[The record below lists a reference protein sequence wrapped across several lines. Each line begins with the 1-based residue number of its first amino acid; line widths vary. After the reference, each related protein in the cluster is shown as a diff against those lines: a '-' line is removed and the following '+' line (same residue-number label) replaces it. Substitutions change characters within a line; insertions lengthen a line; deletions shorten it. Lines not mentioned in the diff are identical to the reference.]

1 MLVSLKHQQLIL
13 NARNPNQLLTVIPTA
28 KPFDYKGHT
37 LVAVPHQMDE
47 VMVLNNL
54 GVRAPSPIETRY
66 DWIGVERPFDVQRIT
81 AGAATIHKRLYI
93 LNQMGTGK
101 TNAAVWAAD
110 YLMGIGKVRRVLI
123 VCPLSCIERVWADS
137 LFNAVPERTFEVV
150 YGPVERRVKRLQKDA
165 DFYIVNHH
173 GLAIPGVLNAI
184 MERDDIDLVIVD
196 ELAEYSNVRTDNWLA
211 LDTVVNGHVTR
222 GKKRVKNVHPR
233 REYVWGLTGTP
244 TPTAPTDAW
253 AQCRLLT
260 PDTVSSSFV
269 YFRQLVMSPY
279 GPYKWKAK
287 STARDTV
294 FAAMQPAVRFAR
306 DDCLDL
312 PPRMI
317 TQRHCELSAEQ
328 QKAYNEMHRRLKTEL
343 ADGQLVAKNA
353 AVKILKLAQIA
364 VGVAYDVHHGE
375 IVIPS
380 AQRLEALRE
389 IINESEGKVIVYVP
403 FTGALNHLLDYVRKH
418 TQAEMIDGS
427 VPKGQRDIV
436 FDRFQRDP
444 ELRVL
449 VAHPAAMAHGLTLT
463 ESNTIVW
470 YGPTNSNRIFTQAN
484 DRITR
489 AGQVRKQFI
498 IQLEGTP
505 LERAM
510 YRALQNQ
517 TDEQQSLLDL
527 FAND

>member
-1 MLVSLKHQQLIL
+1 
-13 NARNPNQLLTVIPTA
+13 
-28 KPFDYKGHT
+28 
-37 LVAVPHQMDE
+37 
-47 VMVLNNL
+47 
-54 GVRAPSPIETRY
+54 
-66 DWIGVERPFDVQRIT
+66 
-81 AGAATIHKRLYI
+81 
-93 LNQMGTGK
+93 
-101 TNAAVWAAD
+101 
-110 YLMGIGKVRRVLI
+110 
-123 VCPLSCIERVWADS
+123 
-137 LFNAVPERTFEVV
+137 
-150 YGPVERRVKRLQKDA
+150 
-165 DFYIVNHH
+165 
-173 GLAIPGVLNAI
+173 
-184 MERDDIDLVIVD
+184 
-196 ELAEYSNVRTDNWLA
+196 
-211 LDTVVNGHVTR
+211 
-222 GKKRVKNVHPR
+222 
-233 REYVWGLTGTP
+233 
-244 TPTAPTDAW
+244 
-253 AQCRLLT
+253 
-260 PDTVSSSFV
+260 
-269 YFRQLVMSPY
+269 
-279 GPYKWKAK
+279 
-287 STARDTV
+287 
-294 FAAMQPAVRFAR
+294 
-306 DDCLDL
+306 
-312 PPRMI
+312 MI

-328 QKAYNEMHRRLKTEL
+328 QKAYNEMHKRLKTEL

-403 FTGALNHLLDYVRKH
+403 FTGALNHLLDYVRKY

-489 AGQVRKQFI
+489 AGQTRNQFI